1 MSRPTPSS
9 LILALPLCL
18 LAGCAGSGGADTD
31 PAAPSTTT
39 APRADVG
46 NQADPADMSADQLAA
61 DVPII
66 AKVDGQDLRVSDPML
81 GLVNQTA
88 LEKLGLPEIFAQ
100 QGVELDPQQHS
111 VVLLSL
117 GQCDTGGYAA
127 DISALQRKGDE
138 LFVEGT
144 ATAPDGVDNVT
155 QAQTYPYCAVAI
167 DKVAAGTKVR
177 SDIKSLP

>member
-1 MSRPTPSS
+1 MSRPTPTS

-18 LAGCAGSGGADTD
+18 LAGCAGSGSSDTD
-31 PAAPSTTT
+31 TTAPATST
-39 APRADVG
+39 APRADVT
-46 NQADPADMSADQLAA
+46 ADASETTELAS
-61 DVPII
+61 DVPILG
-66 AKVDGQDLRVSDPML
+66 KVSGQDLRVSDPML

-88 LEKLGLPEIFAQ
+88 LEKLGLADRFAQ
-100 QGVELDPQQHS
+100 DGVQLDPQQHS

-117 GQCDTGGYAA
+117 GQCETGGYAA

-144 ATAPDGVDNVT
+144 ATAPDGVDQVT
-155 QAQTYPYCAVAI
+155 QEMTYPFCAVAI
-167 DKVAAGTKVR
+167 EKVASGTKVR